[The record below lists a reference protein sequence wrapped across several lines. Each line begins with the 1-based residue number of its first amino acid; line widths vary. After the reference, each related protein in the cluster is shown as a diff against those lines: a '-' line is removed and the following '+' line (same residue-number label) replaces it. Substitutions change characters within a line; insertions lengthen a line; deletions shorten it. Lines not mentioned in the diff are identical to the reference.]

1 MIKQVAILGSTGS
14 IGKSLLNI
22 IVRDKKNFQIILL
35 TADKNYKLLLQQ
47 AKKYKVKNLIITNKK
62 SFDILKKKL
71 KKNKLINVF
80 NNYNS
85 FKEIFKKKNYYVM
98 NAISGIEGLYPTLKI
113 IKYTQNI
120 AIANKESIIIAW
132 NLISKELKKNKTNF
146 IPVDSEHFSIWYG
159 LNNNESSSLDK
170 VYLTAS
176 GGPFVNL
183 PLKNF
188 KKIKLKQAL
197 NHPNW
202 RMGKKI
208 SIDSATMINKIYE
221 VIEAKNIFKINYKNI
236 KILLHPSSYVHAILK
251 FKNGLIKLIAHDTTM
266 KIPIFNTLYFNQCKK
281 IISKEL
287 NIEILNN
294 LKFNTPDIKR
304 YPMIKL
310 LKLLPIKNSLYE
322 TVIVSANDCLVEL
335 FLKEKIGFSNIQR
348 ELFKIIQSKEF
359 IGYKKKIPNKLEDI
373 LNLNN
378 YVRLKIMKKVY
389 KFGDVKEPY

>member
-1 MIKQVAILGSTGS
+1 MIKQLAILGSTGS

-22 IVRDKKNFQIILL
+22 IARDKKNFQIILL
-35 TADKNYKLLLQQ
+35 TADKNYKLLLKQ
-47 AKKYKVKNLIITNKK
+47 AKKYKVENLIISNKK
-62 SFDILKKKL
+62 SFDILKNKL
-71 KKNKLINVF
+71 KKNKSIKVF

-85 FKEIFKKKNYYVM
+85 FKEIFKKKIYYVM
-98 NAISGIEGLYPTLKI
+98 SAISGVEGLYPTIKI

-176 GGPFVNL
+176 GGPFANL
-183 PLKNF
+183 PLKDF
-188 KKIKLKQAL
+188 KQIKLKQAL

-221 VIEAKNIFKINYKNI
+221 VIEAKNIFNINYKNI
-236 KILLHPSSYVHAILK
+236 EILLHPSSYVHAILK

-266 KIPIFNTLYFNQCKK
+266 KIPIFNTLYFRQCKE

-287 NIEILNN
+287 NVNTLND
-294 LKFNTPDIKR
+294 LKFNKPNVKR

-310 LKLLPIKNSLYE
+310 LKFLPTKNSLYE

-335 FLKEKIGFSNIQR
+335 FLKKKIEFSNIQK

-359 IGYKKKIPNKLEDI
+359 VSYKKKVPNNVQDI

-378 YVRLKIMKKVY
+378 YVRLKLLKKVY
-389 KFGDVKEPY
+389 KT

>member
-1 MIKQVAILGSTGS
+1 MIKTVSILGSTGT
-14 IGKSLLNI
+14 IGKSLLKI
-22 IVRDKKNFQIILL
+22 IASDKKNFQIVLL
-35 TADKNYKLLLQQ
+35 TADKNHRLLLKQ
-47 AKKYKVKNLIITNKK
+47 AKKFNVKNLIITNRK
-62 SFDILKKKL
+62 SYGILKDKL
-71 KKNKLINVF
+71 KKNKLINIF
-80 NNYNS
+80 NNYNC
-85 FKEIFKKKNYYVM
+85 FNKIFKKKIYYAM
-98 NAISGIEGLYPTLKI
+98 SSISGINGLLPTLKI

-159 LNNNESSSLDK
+159 LNNYESSSLDK
-170 VYLTAS
+170 IYLTAS
-176 GGPFVNL
+176 GGPFSNL
-183 PLKNF
+183 ALQNF

-221 VIEAKNIFKINYKNI
+221 VIEAKNIFNINYKNI
-236 KILLHPSSYVHAILK
+236 KILLHPKSYVHAILK

-287 NIEILNN
+287 NIDILND
-294 LKFNTPDIKR
+294 LKFNTPDVKR

-310 LKLLPIKNSLYE
+310 LKLLPIRNSLYE
-322 TVIVSANDCLVEL
+322 TVIVSANECLVEL
-335 FLKEKIGFSNIQR
+335 FLKEKIEFSNIQK
-348 ELFKIIQSKEF
+348 ELFKIIKSKEF
-359 IGYKKKIPNKLEDI
+359 VIYKKKIPNKLEDI

-378 YVRLKIMKKVY
+378 YVRLKLLKKVY
-389 KFGDVKEPY
+389 KSADVN